1 MHVRPLFAA
10 LLGALSVPAREELTL
25 TRTFALE
32 YELATTHFQLTGSEN
47 GRSEEHQAPAVRR
60 AESELVEAR
69 DLCADAE
76 DPLARFERRYE
87 TVSSSFAYQG
97 GGQEPSEEL
106 VNAGLEGK
114 TITFERADEGE
125 WTRTTDAEGVNPRQ
139 LERLRADLS
148 LGEFLPDEELA
159 VGASW
164 ELGYAPFERLVGPLG
179 PVGARARRRTMGGS
193 SAGLELAPSCL
204 VEPLWLL
211 LAKAEGSAT
220 FTRVEAEEGAELAAL
235 AEIEFR
241 FEATHD
247 GSKHLLRG
255 REGEVEDEVTITWS
269 GTGTLAW
276 ERTSGALEIKL
287 DGELDLEEEF
297 AVAFEGN
304 GVQGELKG
312 SLACSGPFDAE
323 AREARE
329 E

>member
-1 MHVRPLFAA
+1 MHVRPLLAA
-10 LLGALSVPAREELTL
+10 LLGALSVPARDELTL

-32 YELATTHFQLTGSEN
+32 FELATTHFQLTGSEN
-47 GRSEEHQAPAVRR
+47 GQSQEHEAPAVRR
-60 AESELVEAR
+60 QESELLEVH
-69 DLCADAE
+69 DLCADAD

-87 TVSSSFAYQG
+87 TVSSSFAYEG
-97 GGQEPSEEL
+97 GGQEPSDEI

-114 TITFERADEGE
+114 TIVFERADEGE

-148 LGEFLPDEELA
+148 LAAFLPAEELE

-164 ELGYAPFERLVGPLG
+164 ELGYASFERLVGPLG
-179 PVGARARRRTMGGS
+179 PVGARARRRAMGGN
-193 SAGLELAPSCL
+193 SAGLELAPACL

-220 FTRVEAEEGAELAAL
+220 LTRLEPEEDAELPAL
-235 AEIEFR
+235 AELEFR
-241 FEATHD
+241 FEATYD
-247 GSKHLLRG
+247 GAKHLLRG
-255 REGEVEDEVTITWS
+255 REAEVEDEVTLTWS

-276 ERTSGALEIKL
+276 DRATGAIELTL
-287 DGELDLEEEF
+287 DGELALEEEF

-304 GVQGELKG
+304 GVQGEVKG
-312 SLACSGPFDAE
+312 SIACAGPFELE
-323 AREARE
+323 AREQRE